1 MAIVLKQLLHIG
13 RKQQKE
19 MKIKIKKLSENAVL
33 PVKAH
38 ASDAGFDLTSTSCTI
53 DEYGSMVYGTGISV
67 EIPEGY
73 VGLVFPRSSIAKKDL
88 VLSNCVGV
96 IDSGYRGEVMA
107 KFKPT
112 NYFNYYEDCG
122 RIVERPHDGSIYG
135 IGERIAQLILMPI
148 PEIEF
153 EEAEELSYSE
163 RGIGGYGSSG
173 L

>member
-1 MAIVLKQLLHIG
+1 MLHIC

-19 MKIKIKKLSENAVL
+19 MKIKIKKLSDNAVL

-53 DEYGSMVYGTGISV
+53 DENGAMVYGTGIAV
-67 EIPEGY
+67 EIPEGF
-73 VGLVFPRSSIAKKDL
+73 VGLVFPRSSIAKKDII
-88 VLSNCVGV
+88 LSNCVGV
-96 IDSGYRGEVMA
+96 IDSGYRGEIMA

-112 NYFNYYEDCG
+112 NFFNYYEDCG

-135 IGERIAQLILMPI
+135 IGERIAQLIIMPI

-153 EEAEELSYSE
+153 EEADELSESE
-163 RGIGGYGSSG
+163 RGTGGYGSSD